1 MPAWPF
7 SSSVE
12 ATIHKTEILLVDAR
26 PSWILIYCVS
36 IWRALQHEME
46 WNKSFAHSAG
56 NKTNKFPSFS
66 LLLSKGG
73 CLFIFPRRR
82 DEGEIPSPLILQRK
96 FQSGWTR
103 KWKKKKMSSRHIRNE
118 LFDAR
123 LVCFSC
129 CCVCADGCSHRCCGR
144 VNQDNSF
151 SKYKY
156 VLLRLFYTRRTRWL
170 FQFSKCQF
178 H

>member
-1 MPAWPF
+1 VCGQMPAWRT
-7 SSSVE
+7 S
-12 ATIHKTEILLVDAR
+12 HKTGILLVDAR

-82 DEGEIPSPLILQRK
+82 DEGEIPSPLILQQK

-103 KWKKKKMSSRHIRNE
+103 KWKKRTWAADIYVMNYST
-118 LFDAR
+118 
-123 LVCFSC
+123 LV
-129 CCVCADGCSHRCCGR
+129 
-144 VNQDNSF
+144 
-151 SKYKY
+151 
-156 VLLRLFYTRRTRWL
+156 
-170 FQFSKCQF
+170 
-178 H
+178 